1 MKKNSGQVLIIF
13 IIMIPIL
20 VSFIAIIAEAGY
32 MFSLKNKYTNISKEA
47 ITYALKSDEV
57 DIDKI
62 AEAYVKANLSNY
74 TDLTVTK
81 NDGNIRLILIKKQ
94 NSIFTNLIKEFQYT
108 IKIDYVGTIQNDKI
122 IIKE

>member
-47 ITYALKSDEV
+47 ITYALKSDEE

-62 AEAYVKANLSNY
+62 AEAYVRANISNY
-74 TDLTVTK
+74 TDLMVTK
-81 NDGNIRLILIKKQ
+81 NDGNIRLVLIKKQ

-108 IKIDYVGTIQNDKI
+108 IKIDYVGTIQDDKI